1 MVSLCLYG
9 CSPALREDR
18 DIFRLYDMKNSEKLN
33 KIKVIA
39 MDCDGTLTDGKMV
52 FLGSEQMKFF
62 NAQDGLGITIAR
74 KCGFIIVWVTG
85 SSTPAIMARG
95 KMLGVHDILD
105 GCANK
110 ADAMDMICEKYNV
123 SCDEIAYIGDD
134 LNDTPALK
142 KAGFGAVTVNGVKEA
157 KDLADYVT
165 ERHGG
170 EGAVREV
177 IELILKAQNKWE
189 DVVNNFENYTFAQ
202 KKIVQ

>member
-1 MVSLCLYG
+1 MK
-9 CSPALREDR
+9 
-18 DIFRLYDMKNSEKLN
+18 DIT

-52 FLGSEQMKFF
+52 FLGNEQMKFF
-62 NAQDGLGITIAR
+62 NAHDGLGITIAK
-74 KCGFIIVWVTG
+74 KCGLIIIWVTG
-85 SSTPAIMARG
+85 SSTPAINARAN
-95 KMLGVHDILD
+95 MLGVHKILD

-110 ADAMDMICEKYNV
+110 SIAMDKICEDYNV
-123 SCDEIAYIGDD
+123 SLDEICFIGDD

-142 KAGFGAVTVNGVKEA
+142 KVGFAAVTINGVDEA
-157 KDLADYVT
+157 KSMADYVT
-165 ERHGG
+165 KKHGG

-177 IELILKAQNKWE
+177 IEYVLKAQNKWE